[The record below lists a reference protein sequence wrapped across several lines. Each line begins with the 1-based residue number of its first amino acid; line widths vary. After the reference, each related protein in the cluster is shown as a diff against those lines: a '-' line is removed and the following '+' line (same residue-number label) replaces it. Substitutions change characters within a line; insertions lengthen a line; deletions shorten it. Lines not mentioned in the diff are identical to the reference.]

1 MSKNEN
7 KPPYFNE
14 KRKGIAAVIC
24 VGAAVLWTLLWL
36 VFPMEFYSLFFA
48 SNIGSTLFLAAL
60 AAVITFPACFICTKV
75 LKKDISVPLHL
86 CVNIIGMVG
95 CIFLYSIFRYT
106 AIRWLILGLA
116 VHMAATAVVFVI
128 APDIKINR
136 IKEKKSRLLSALTGI
151 ICTICSDCI
160 YLLLFTTLLEIFRED

>member
-1 MSKNEN
+1 MDKKEKS
-7 KPPYFNE
+7 PPYFTE
-14 KRKGIAAVIC
+14 KRKGTASVIC
-24 VGAAVLWTLLWL
+24 LGTAVLWTLLWS

-48 SNIGSTLFLAAL
+48 SNIGSTLFLAFI

-106 AIRWLILGLA
+106 DIWWLILGL
-116 VHMAATAVVFVI
+116 VIHMAATAVVFVT
-128 APDIKINR
+128 APEIRINR
-136 IKEKKSRLLSALTGI
+136 IKEKKGRLVSALTGI

-160 YLLLFTTLLEIFRED
+160 YFLIFTTLLEIFRED